1 MKCRIL
7 GLLVNTLAG
16 EERYRA
22 LNKDNLRIPIE
33 MELSQKAKKNSEFFA
48 ELSQSRLN
56 FEHFETRD
64 DPHSFVISAITY
76 SEHVVR

>member
-1 MKCRIL
+1 
-7 GLLVNTLAG
+7 
-16 EERYRA
+16 
-22 LNKDNLRIPIE
+22 

-48 ELSQSRLN
+48 ELSESRLN